1 MVGVYTNL
9 NPNHREKA
17 ERIPAMFEE
26 LGPEFRVHKYDIVG
40 HSIGGKI
47 ALLAAALYDAD
58 ENKIRSIVAL
68 DPVDQTP
75 AEFTNPGQLKRSLM
89 SKPADGAAG
98 GKANLSLEDTAAAIT
113 VTCTDTGYWIKKQHN
128 GREIQRLNPKNVRLI
143 MQRNSHH
150 MVYCDDDGVLSW
162 KSLAGKGSS
171 PDRNKAVKDEA
182 LHIIRENAAKATLSG
197 QSKAR
202 VTSLVGKAKKA
213 VNDAK
218 NDLTEIGNDAQKLGN
233 EAKQKGNVMKG
244 MASVRGLFG

>member
-1 MVGVYTNL
+1 MYTNL

-17 ERIPAMFEE
+17 ERLPAMFEE
-26 LGPEFRVHKYDIVG
+26 LKAEFRVHKYDIVG

-75 AEFTNPGQLKRSLM
+75 AEFTNPGQLKRSLL
-89 SKPADGAAG
+89 SKSADGAAS
-98 GKANLSLEDTAAAIT
+98 GKANLSLEDTDAAIT

-128 GREIQRLNPKNVRLI
+128 GREIQRLNPKNVRLV

-171 PDRNKAVKDEA
+171 PDRNKMVKEEA

-202 VTSLVGKAKKA
+202 VTGLVGKAKKA

-218 NDLTEIGNDAQKLGN
+218 NDLTELGNDAQKLGN
-233 EAKQKGNVMKG
+233 EARQRGNVMKG